1 MATLITT
8 VMVTD
13 TEATMKISSVRIYE
27 NKAEWKWDIIQTY
40 STVTEYKLN
49 NMNLFKIGW
58 RIGYIGVGILF
69 LLLFI
74 HRNDTDGQFSE
85 TEMFMFGVPIVIGA
99 LIIIFCRF
107 TGRDKE

>member
-1 MATLITT
+1 
-8 VMVTD
+8 
-13 TEATMKISSVRIYE
+13 
-27 NKAEWKWDIIQTY
+27 
-40 STVTEYKLN
+40 
-49 NMNLFKIGW
+49 MNLFKIGW

-107 TGRDKE
+107 TGRNKE